1 MNVDIYL
8 ATPLISNIINIQ
20 TPLTCSIKPIKKTF
34 SCVSQN
40 YFFLTYISPIFLNFD
55 FPLRESLLTAW
66 ILTCDKLNGN
76 RFHTHLWSRRV
87 IIPNAR
93 SSFHFLLALSA
104 IIVNDHRVISSQCC
118 KSKIRYCKEVRRYFR
133 LFKLAI
139 NPTRPCVFYLLRPD
153 IQFYPAYR

>member
-1 MNVDIYL
+1 M
-8 ATPLISNIINIQ
+8 
-20 TPLTCSIKPIKKTF
+20 
-34 SCVSQN
+34 SQN
-40 YFFLTYISPIFLNFD
+40 YFFPHIYHLFFLISIFLFVKVYW
-55 FPLRESLLTAW
+55 LLEFLLV
-66 ILTCDKLNGN
+66 INLMEIVSIPI
-76 RFHTHLWSRRV
+76 HLWSRRV

-139 NPTRPCVFYLLRPD
+139 NPTRPCVFLPSTTGYSVLSRLSLVLIFAIDPRLCM
-153 IQFYPAYR
+153 AAA